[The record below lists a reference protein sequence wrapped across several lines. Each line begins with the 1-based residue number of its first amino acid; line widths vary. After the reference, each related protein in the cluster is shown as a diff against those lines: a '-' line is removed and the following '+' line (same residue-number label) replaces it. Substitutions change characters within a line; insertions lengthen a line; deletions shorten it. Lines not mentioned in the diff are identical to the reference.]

1 MRASNR
7 TYSSRGIALVIVVA
21 LHGMIIYLLAT
32 HKIAIGSP
40 GAPPVLV
47 TIIEQS
53 RRPAVQLR
61 IPALALTAP
70 KLSPIATPEAA
81 VEMPQTLAPQAL
93 LSGQDPDV
101 VASTVASDE
110 HGVPSGAY
118 AAAPNL
124 GDEVSGITVAHRVQP
139 IYSDASV
146 RAKEQGYVSVA
157 LLIDEHG
164 RVRKV
169 EVVKS
174 SGFRRLDQSVVDALR
189 QWTFARNAEVSR
201 SIPAWT
207 TFQYGFHLASS
218 AGLDLSTISLTL
230 VPYDPALAEQIGAA
244 AAPVV
249 AAQTPKPSGTAA
261 LRRLIAA
268 IREVAPSVS
277 RDFRGPPP
285 PVQLVAKLGA
295 VRSIQFLRFE
305 SRGLE
310 FDEVKQVVAP
320 PSRNSRESQWELYK
334 VTQQWGESEWLIA
347 VTRSGII
354 TDAQA
359 LTCES
364 VCPGF

>member
-1 MRASNR
+1 
-7 TYSSRGIALVIVVA
+7 
-21 LHGMIIYLLAT
+21 MILYLLAT
-32 HKIAIGSP
+32 HKIALRSTV
-40 GAPPVLV
+40 APPVLV

-53 RRPAVQLR
+53 RRSAVQLR
-61 IPALALTAP
+61 VPALKLTAP
-70 KLSPIATPEAA
+70 KLSPMATPEAA
-81 VEMPQTLAPQAL
+81 VEMPQTSAPQAL

-110 HGVPSGAY
+110 HGVPSGAS

-124 GDEVSGITVAHRVQP
+124 GDEGSGIIVAHRVQP
-139 IYSDASV
+139 IYADASV

-164 RVRKV
+164 NVRKV

-174 SGFRRLDQSVVDALR
+174 SGFHRLDQSVVDALR
-189 QWTFARNAEVSR
+189 QWKFARNADVSQ
-201 SIPAWT
+201 SLPAWT

-218 AGLDLSTISLTL
+218 VGVDLSTISLTL
-230 VPYDPALAEQIGAA
+230 VPYDPALAEQIRAA

-249 AAQTPKPSGTAA
+249 AAQTTKPSGAAA

-268 IREVAPSVS
+268 IREVAPGVG
-277 RDFRGPPP
+277 RDFRGSPP
-285 PVQLVAKLGA
+285 PVQMVAKLGA

-310 FDEVKQVVAP
+310 SNEVKQVAP
-320 PSRNSRESQWELYK
+320 PPRNSPESQWELYK

-347 VTRSGII
+347 VTRRGTI
-354 TDAQA
+354 TDAQG
-359 LTCES
+359 LTCETA
-364 VCPGF
+364 CPSF